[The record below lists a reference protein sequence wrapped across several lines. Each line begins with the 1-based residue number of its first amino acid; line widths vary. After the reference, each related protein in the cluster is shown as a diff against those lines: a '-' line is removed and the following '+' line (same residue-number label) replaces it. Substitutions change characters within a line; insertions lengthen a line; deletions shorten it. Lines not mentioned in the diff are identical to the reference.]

1 MNILILKRKAF
12 ISNKDIGSF
21 NEVEK
26 VNIAQLN
33 TLIVKKDINNRLCK
47 GMRYY
52 KDGLVLD
59 IKSIVDRDYGSLD
72 IYGKVMSESDIN
84 VYNTNLSFDIKNNE
98 LIYTECNC
106 IDFQNNCDFN
116 STYICKHIGSTFY
129 KFAEAVEE
137 KIKSKEDNKKITSFD
152 ELDYSE
158 VLLREINKFVNNNK
172 EKANLQVNITK
183 NEIARDIFYYEIDLK
198 IGTKKY
204 YVVKN
209 IAELINARKNK
220 KTISYGKEF
229 KYDPDI
235 HYFSDADERILNF
248 IEEYVSLNE
257 PFEREYSVHRVTNSV
272 FGNNKTLF
280 LPQSALRR
288 FLNNI
293 NGKHITFTNNI
304 ETLYL
309 EVLEEDLPIKFNIRE
324 ENGEI
329 KICEDK
335 ELPQSMTYKGDVY
348 LYDNKIYLP
357 SEKQIKYYKC
367 INEILRKEES
377 ISFKD
382 KKKQEVFNKVI
393 PVLEIISSDI
403 NIEESLSENIVKDK
417 VKLEVYFD
425 RERNKTWAE
434 VKAIYGDI
442 SFNVLKGPKDDEYV
456 IRSLTEEG
464 EVEKE
469 LNDISFY
476 RNKNQFIF
484 NGDDE
489 KLFELLSNE
498 LASLKEKATIF
509 YSDRFKERRIYG
521 ANSLNA
527 SISEGKGN
535 YLEFT
540 FNIENINEDEYKKI
554 INAFKDNRKFF
565 KLKDESFI
573 DLRDEEVI
581 KLFNLID
588 NLSEESS
595 VKSNE
600 IKIHKSKA
608 VFLSESIKDDN
619 LSFIHGNDIINH
631 IASKI
636 VNLEDINYEIPE
648 DLNATLRDYQL
659 TGFKWLKTLS
669 HYEFGGILADEMGL
683 GKTLQT
689 IAFLL
694 SEKGKK
700 SIIVTPTSLIYNWRS
715 EFEKFAPNMKV
726 KIIHGNREER
736 IFTKEEVK
744 EFDVLITTYGTL
756 RNDYDLYNDIN
767 FDFCIIDEAQNI
779 KNPLSQSSEVVKE
792 LNAKVKFALTGT
804 PIENNLLEL
813 WSLFDYILPGYL
825 YSKKKFQDKFMKRDK
840 GIKELKKLIRPFIL
854 RRLKNDVMSELPDKI
869 EKRFL
874 IEMTKEQKK
883 VYKSYVDDIKIKMKE
898 RDFTKDKITIFSYLT
913 KLRQLTLDPAIL
925 VEGYKG
931 GSGKIDVTV
940 ELIEEFIKDNHK
952 ILLFSQF
959 TSVLDSMKKILEAE
973 GIEYFYLDG
982 STKASERVQ
991 LVNEFNNSDN
1001 IKVFLISLKAGGT
1014 GLNLTSAD
1022 VVIHFDPWWNPAIE
1036 DQATDRAHRFGQK
1049 NVVEVI
1055 KLIAKGSIEEKIIKL
1070 QESKKEI
1077 INEIMSGNYTNESF
1091 LSSLSEEEI
1100 KELFN

>member
-1 MNILILKRKAF
+1 MNI
-12 ISNKDIGSF
+12 
-21 NEVEK
+21 V
-26 VNIAQLN
+26 QLN
-33 TLIVKKDINNRLCK
+33 TLIVKKDTNNRLCK
-47 GMRYY
+47 GMRCY
-52 KDGLVLD
+52 KDDLVLD
-59 IKSIVDRDYGSLD
+59 VKSIVDRDYGSLD

-84 VYNTNLSFDIKNNE
+84 VYNTNLSFDIKNND

-129 KFAEAVEE
+129 KFAEVVEE
-137 KIKSKEDNKKITSFD
+137 KVKSKEDNKKITSFD

-172 EKANLQVNITK
+172 EKANLQVNIAK
-183 NEIARDIFYYEIDLK
+183 NEIARDRFYYEIDLK

-235 HYFSDADERILNF
+235 HYFSNEDEGVLNF

-257 PFEREYSVHRVTNSV
+257 PFEKEYSVHRVTNSV

-293 NGKHITFTNNI
+293 NSKHVTFTNNI
-304 ETLYL
+304 ETLDL

-329 KICEDK
+329 KLYEDK
-335 ELPQSMTYKGDVY
+335 ELPKSMTYKGDVY

-367 INEILRKEES
+367 INDILRKEES

-393 PVLEIISSDI
+393 PLLEIISNDI

-417 VKLEVYFD
+417 VQLEVYFD
-425 RERNKTWAE
+425 RERSKTWAE

-442 SFNVLKGPKDDEYV
+442 SFNMLKGPKDDEYV

-464 EVEKE
+464 EIEKE

-489 KLFELLSNE
+489 KLFELLSND
-498 LASLKEKATIF
+498 LARLKEKATIF

-540 FNIENINEDEYKKI
+540 FNIENVNEDEYKKI

-619 LSFIHGNDIINH
+619 LSFIHGNEIINH

-636 VNLEDINYEIPE
+636 VNLEDIDYEIPE

-689 IAFLL
+689 ITFLL

-726 KIIHGNREER
+726 KIIHGNRDER
-736 IFTKEEVK
+736 IFTKEEIK

-756 RNDYDLYNDIN
+756 RNDYDLYNYIN

-825 YSKKKFQDKFMKRDK
+825 YSKKKFQDKFMKREK

-854 RRLKNDVMSELPDKI
+854 RRLKSDVMSELPDKI

-913 KLRQLTLDPAIL
+913 KLRQLTLDPTIL

-959 TSVLDSMKKILEAE
+959 TSVLESIKKILKAE

-1077 INEIMSGNYTNESF
+1077 INEVMSGNYTNGSF

-1100 KELFN
+1100 KELFS